1 MAKND
6 QNQSQDNDQNQ
17 PQAQTDTAPAP
28 SPVQAVRFAPD
39 ELNGGLELSD
49 ATEAQRNAALRY
61 LFEGADRPNF
71 QFAFNVHWPG
81 QIRVVKG

>member
-6 QNQSQDNDQNQ
+6 QQQEEA
-17 PQAQTDTAPAP
+17 QAQVQADDNATAP

-61 LFEGADRPNF
+61 LFEGGDRPTF
-71 QFAFNVHWPG
+71 QFAYNVHWAG
-81 QIRVVKG
+81 QVRVVKG

>member
-6 QNQSQDNDQNQ
+6 QQQEEA
-17 PQAQTDTAPAP
+17 QAQVADDNVTAP

-61 LFEGADRPNF
+61 LFEGGDRPTF
-71 QFAFNVHWPG
+71 QFAYNVHWAG
-81 QIRVVKG
+81 QVRVVKG